1 MNIAGYAIQK
11 STSVWVMI
19 LLILLGGYLSYVN
32 LGRFEDP
39 EFTIRKAVIVTIY
52 EGASAQ
58 DVADEV
64 TDPIEAAV
72 QSMQEVKEITSVSK
86 QGRSEVDVE
95 IELSFSKTKA
105 ELEQVWD
112 KLRRKVNDAQRQ
124 LPSGAGASFVNDDF
138 SDVYALFYAITAPG
152 YSDKQLHDYAD
163 FLSKELALVD
173 GVAKTDLVGQRDERI
188 YIEISSERLES
199 LGVSAEQV
207 YQVLKKQNSIT
218 VAGEVKA
225 GTMRLPVIPKNAVG
239 SFEQLQNLA
248 LGIGDDGQ
256 TVKLK
261 NVANVV
267 RGYQE
272 PPPFLMEYNGER
284 AVGLGVSNISG
295 GNVVEMGDAVKARL
309 AQLDGQRP
317 VGVSLNPVSIQSDS
331 VRASVADFISNLAAA
346 VVIVFVVLLAFIGLR
361 SGVIIGFVLLLT
373 VAGTLIIML
382 MDNIAMQRVSLGALI
397 IALGMLVDNAIVVT
411 DAILVKLKNGEDRYQ
426 SVLDVVQ
433 STKWPLLGGTIVGI
447 LAFSAIG
454 LSPSD
459 MGEYAGSLFWVILY
473 SMSLSWIFSVTVI
486 PLLCYQF
493 LKVKQTDE
501 AEKEGGILRAY
512 RGLLQQVLRYRKTTG
527 VVLIALFVAG
537 IAGAGLVPP
546 GFMPDSQRA
555 QFVVDVYLP
564 QGSDISYTE
573 KVLSDIAEDVSIR
586 EGVTNVTS
594 FIGGGG
600 LRFMLTYSP
609 EPRNPSYGQLLVD
622 VDDEGKISELINDLQ
637 GALTVGHPEA
647 SIKAWKFMLG
657 RGGGKKI
664 EAGFSGP
671 DSGVLREL
679 AESAKA
685 KMAADNNLIAV
696 QDDWRQQVPV
706 VVPTYDHSL
715 LQKLGLTSVEM
726 NQAIAQTLTG
736 RTVGQYREGDT
747 LIPLVVRA
755 PMDERNRYRVIE
767 NLKVYSQKLGES
779 VPVSELTESVNVVW
793 EDAMIRRVDRQPTIM
808 VQSDP
813 GPGVLTNDAFNSIR
827 GDIEAI
833 ELPPGYELTWYG
845 EYKSSRDANEG
856 LAISAPYGFA
866 AMILVVVFMFNAVR
880 QALVIWLTVPFAVVG
895 VVIGLAS
902 FQAAFEFM
910 AILGFLSLI
919 GMMVKN
925 AIVLVD
931 QADNDIRDGM
941 EPLDAVIHASISR
954 ARPVVLGALTT
965 ILGVAPLLMDPFFK
979 SMAVTIMFGLLF
991 ATALTLVVIPLLYSV
1006 LFRIKRPEAS
1016 HQEMAG

>member
-11 STSVWVMI
+11 RTSVWVI
-19 LLILLGGYLSYVN
+19 IFLILLGGYLSYN
-32 LGRFEDP
+32 SLGRFEDP
-39 EFTIRKAVIVTIY
+39 EFTIRKAVIITAY

-58 DVADEV
+58 AVADEV
-64 TDPIEAAV
+64 TDPIESSV
-72 QSMQEVKEITSVSK
+72 QSMQEVKEVKSVSK
-86 QGRSEVDVE
+86 QGRSEVNVE
-95 IELSFSKTKA
+95 IELGFSKTKA

-112 KLRRKVNDAQRQ
+112 KLRRKVNDAQRS
-124 LPSGAGASFVNDDF
+124 LPSGAGPSFVNDDF

-163 FLSKELALVD
+163 FLSQELALVD
-173 GVAKTDLVGQRDERI
+173 GVAKTQLTGQREDRI
-188 YIEISSERLES
+188 FIEISSERLEN
-199 LGVSAEQV
+199 LGVTAEQV

-218 VAGEVKA
+218 VAGDIQA
-225 GTMRLPVIPKNAVG
+225 GTMRLPVIPQSAVG
-239 SFEQLQNLA
+239 SFTQLRDLP
-248 LGIGDDGQ
+248 LGIGEDGQ

-261 NVANVV
+261 DVANVE

-272 PPPFLMEYNGER
+272 PPAFLMQYNGER
-284 AVGLGVSNISG
+284 AIGLGISNISG

-309 AQLDGQRP
+309 AQLDDQRP
-317 VGVSLNPVSIQSDS
+317 VGFSLNPVSIQSDS
-331 VRASVADFISNLAAA
+331 VRDSVSDFIGNLAAA
-346 VVIVFVVLLAFIGLR
+346 VVIVFIVLLAFIGLR

-426 SVLDVVQ
+426 SVVDVVK
-433 STKWPLLGGTIVGI
+433 STKWPLLGGTMVGI

-473 SMSLSWIFSVTVI
+473 SMTLSWIFSVTII
-486 PLLCYQF
+486 PMLCYQF
-493 LKVKQTDE
+493 LVVKQTDKS
-501 AEKEGGILRAY
+501 ASEGIILRAY
-512 RGLLQQVLRYRKTTG
+512 RGLLHGVLKFRKITG
-527 VVLIALFVAG
+527 VVLIGLFIAAVAG
-537 IAGAGLVPP
+537 TSLVPP

-564 QGSDISYTE
+564 QGSDISRTKE
-573 KVLSDIAEDVSIR
+573 VLSDVADDVTTR
-586 EGVTNVTS
+586 DGVTNVTS
-594 FIGGGG
+594 FVGGGG

-622 VDDEGKISELINDLQ
+622 VDDESRISGLINDLQ
-637 GALTVGHPEA
+637 GALTAGHPEA

-671 DSGVLREL
+671 DSAVLREL
-679 AESAKA
+679 AERAKA
-685 KMAADNNLIAV
+685 KMAGDDNLIAV
-696 QDDWRQQVPV
+696 QDDWRQQVPG
-706 VVPTYDHSL
+706 VVPVYNHAL
-715 LQKLGLTSVEM
+715 LQRLGLTSVEI
-726 NQAIAQTLTG
+726 NQALAQTLSG
-736 RTVGQYREGDT
+736 RTVGQYREGDD

-755 PMDERNRYRVIE
+755 PLDERSRQQVIE
-767 NLKVYSQKLGES
+767 SINVYSEKLGES
-779 VPVSELTESVNVVW
+779 VPVSELTEAVNVKW
-793 EDAMIRRVDRQPTIM
+793 NDAMIRRVDRQPTIM

-813 GPGVLTNDAFNSIR
+813 APGVPTNDAFNSIR
-827 GDIEAI
+827 SEIEAI
-833 ELPPGYELTWYG
+833 ERPPGYELTWYG
-845 EYKSSRDANEG
+845 QYKASKDANEG
-856 LAISAPYGFA
+856 LAVSAPYGFA
-866 AMILVVVFMFNAVR
+866 AMILVVVFMFNAIR
-880 QALVIWLTVPFAVVG
+880 QPLVIWLTVPFSLVG

-931 QADNDIRDGM
+931 EADSNIRTGI
-941 EPLDAVIHASISR
+941 EPFDAVMQAAISR

-1006 LFRIKRPEAS
+1006 FFRIRQP
-1016 HQEMAG
+1016 

>member
-1 MNIAGYAIQK
+1 MNLAAYAIQK
-11 STSVWVMI
+11 RTSVWVI
-19 LLILLGGYLSYVN
+19 IFLVLLGGYLSYTN

-39 EFTIRKAVIVTIY
+39 EFTIRKAVIITSY
-52 EGASAQ
+52 EGASSQ

-86 QGRSEVDVE
+86 QGRSEVNVE
-95 IELSFSKTKA
+95 IELAFSKTKA

-112 KLRRKVNDAQRQ
+112 KLRRKVSDAQRS
-124 LPSGAGASFVNDDF
+124 LPTGAGPSFVNDDF

-152 YSDKQLHDYAD
+152 YSNKQLHNYAD

-173 GVAKTDLVGQRDERI
+173 GVAKTELLGERADRI
-188 YIEISSERLES
+188 YIEISSERLEN
-199 LGVSAEQV
+199 LGVTAEQV

-225 GTMRLPVIPKNAVG
+225 GSMRLPVIPENAVG
-239 SFEQLQNLA
+239 SFQQLKDLP
-248 LGIGDDGQ
+248 LGLGNDGQ
-256 TVKLK
+256 TVKLQ

-272 PPPFLMEYNGER
+272 PAPFLMEYNGER
-284 AVGLGVSNISG
+284 AVGLGISNISG
-295 GNVVEMGDAVKARL
+295 GNVVEMGGAVKARL
-309 AQLDGQRP
+309 AELDDQRP
-317 VGVSLNPVSIQSDS
+317 IGVSLNPVSIQSDS
-331 VRASVADFISNLAAA
+331 VRASVADFIGNLAAA
-346 VVIVFVVLLAFIGLR
+346 VVIVFIVLLAFIGLR

-411 DAILVKLKNGEDRYQ
+411 DAVLVKFRNGEDRYQ
-426 SVLDVVQ
+426 SVLDVVE
-433 STKWPLLGGTIVGI
+433 STKWPLLGGTLVGI

-473 SMSLSWIFSVTVI
+473 SMALSWVFSVTVI
-486 PLLCYQF
+486 PMLCYQF
-493 LKVKQTDE
+493 LTVKQTDE
-501 AEKEGGILRAY
+501 PQAEGAILRIY
-512 RGLLQQVLRYRKTTG
+512 RGLLHRVLRYRKTTG
-527 VVLIALFVAG
+527 VVLIALFAAG

-546 GFMPDSQRA
+546 GFMPDSQRP

-564 QGSDISYTE
+564 QGSDISHTA
-573 KVLSDIAEDVSIR
+573 KVLGEIADDVTAHD
-586 EGVTNVTS
+586 GVTDITS

-600 LRFMLTYSP
+600 LRFMLTYAP

-622 VDDEGKISELINDLQ
+622 VEDESQISTLINDLQ
-637 GALTVGHPEA
+637 SELTASHPDA

-671 DSGVLREL
+671 DAAVLRQL
-679 AESAKA
+679 AEEAKA
-685 KMAADNNLIAV
+685 MMAGEESLIAV

-706 VVPTYDHSL
+706 VVPTYNHSL
-715 LQKLGLTSVEM
+715 LQKLGLTSVEL
-726 NQAIAQTLTG
+726 NQAVAQTLSG
-736 RTVGQYREGDT
+736 RTVGQYREGDD

-755 PMDERNRYRVIE
+755 PFDERSRQQVIE
-767 NLKVYSQKLGES
+767 SIKVYSEKLGES
-779 VPVSELTESVNVVW
+779 VPVSELTESVKVAW
-793 EDAMIRRVDRQPTIM
+793 DDAMIRRIDRQPTIM

-813 GPGVLTNDAFNSIR
+813 APGVLTDEAFNSIR
-827 GDIEAI
+827 TKIESI
-833 ELPPGYELTWYG
+833 ERPPGYELTWYG
-845 EYKSSRDANEG
+845 QYKASKDANAG
-856 LAISAPYGFA
+856 LAVSAPYGFA
-866 AMILVVVFMFNAVR
+866 AMILVVVFMFNAIR
-880 QALVIWLTVPFAVVG
+880 QPLVIWLTVPFAVVG

-931 QADNDIRDGM
+931 QADNDIRSGI
-941 EPLDAVIHASISR
+941 EPFAAVVHASISR

-1006 LFRIKRPEAS
+1006 FFRIRSSE
-1016 HQEMAG
+1016 